1 MSYVAIV
8 LPPGYWTYSASRE
21 VSARESVVE
30 MRLPLVHEQDVAIL
44 GGASALWETPVG
56 ASLLANLEAS
66 LHVIRGNYVLRDGN
80 RVIGFLRNHLELV
93 DLALDAYV
101 RLKLAF
107 GRTAPIVLEL
117 IEDPESGFEELVA
130 LVQTELGPED
140 ALKALDWLDAHWW
153 LRTMPQANG
162 LFGIDVEFR

>member
-1 MSYVAIV
+1 MSYAATV
-8 LPPGYWTYSASRE
+8 LSPGHSTGSASHE
-21 VSARESVVE
+21 LSATESDVE
-30 MRLPLVHEQDVAIL
+30 MRRPLIYEPDVAIL
-44 GGASALWETPVG
+44 GGASALWETCVG

-66 LHVIRGNYVLRDGN
+66 LDAIRNNYVLRDGD
-80 RVIGFLRNHLELV
+80 RVVRFLRNHPELL

-101 RLKLAF
+101 QLQLAF

-117 IEDPESGFEELVA
+117 IEDPESGFQELAA

-140 ALKALDWLDAHWW
+140 ALNALDWLDVHWW
-153 LRTMPQANG
+153 LRTMPQARG